1 MDDSACVVR
10 VERPGD
16 TVTVRFT
23 PMLAEVV
30 PGFRGFVEAMLA
42 AEGVRWP
49 GEVFMCMEGEPTP
62 CGTDT
67 AVMVFPEWFR
77 EKTEKHRNLRKKR
90 PFAMFFFGLPFDRML
105 VSGEV
110 AYVASYYLDRFLP
123 QGKDTFRAMVKPLT
137 EQVVR
142 PRLWQGY
149 LMMFSGFVIMLVQAL
164 PPGNKGKRARW
175 RLRGL
180 FRVNRENEEGL
191 AEVERALEAL
201 GEKPENAGIFRN
213 ALKESNLHTAPAPK
227 PEEAPKKLAGER
239 NNLDCD
245 GDDQ

>member
-1 MDDSACVVR
+1 MGDSVHIVR
-10 VERPGD
+10 AERPEG

-23 PMLAEVV
+23 PMMAEVV
-30 PGFRGFVEAMLA
+30 PGFRGFVEAMLS

-77 EKTEKHRNLRKKR
+77 EKAEKYLNLRKRR

-123 QGKDTFRAMVKPLT
+123 QGEDTARALVKPLT
-137 EQVVR
+137 EQIVR

-149 LMMFSGFVIMLVQAL
+149 LMMFSGFVKMLVQAL
-164 PPGNKGKRARW
+164 PPGNRGKRARW

-180 FRVNRENEEGL
+180 FRVIRQDEEGL
-191 AEVERALEAL
+191 ADVERALESL
-201 GEKPENAGIFRN
+201 GEKPENVGIFRN

-227 PEEAPKKLAGER
+227 SEEPPKNLAGDG

-245 GDDQ
+245 GDDK

>member
-1 MDDSACVVR
+1 MDDSAHVVR
-10 VERPGD
+10 AERPEG

-23 PMLAEVV
+23 PMLAEAV

-77 EKTEKHRNLRKKR
+77 EKAEKHLNLRKKR

-180 FRVNRENEEGL
+180 FRVIRENEEGL

-201 GEKPENAGIFRN
+201 GEKPENARVFRQ
-213 ALKESNLHTAPAPK
+213 ALEECNLRTGSAPK
-227 PEEAPKKLAGER
+227 QEEAPKDPVGDA

-245 GDDQ
+245 GNDQ

>member
-1 MDDSACVVR
+1 MDDSAHIVR
-10 VERPGD
+10 AERPEG

-30 PGFRGFVEAMLA
+30 PGFREFVEAMLA

-90 PFAMFFFGLPFDRML
+90 PFAMFFAGLRFDKML
-105 VSGEV
+105 VSGDV
-110 AYVASYYLDRFLP
+110 AYVTTYYLDHFLP
-123 QGKDTFRAMVKPLT
+123 QGGDTARALVKPLT
-137 EQVVR
+137 EQIVR

-149 LMMFSGFVIMLVQAL
+149 LMMYSAFVTMLLQAL
-164 PPGNKGKRARW
+164 PPGNKGRRARW
-175 RLRGL
+175 RLRGF
-180 FRVNRENEEGL
+180 FRVIHQNEEGL
-191 AEVERALEAL
+191 AEVERALESL
-201 GEKPENAGIFRN
+201 GEKPENVGIFRN
-213 ALKESNLHTAPAPK
+213 ALKESNLHIAPTPK
-227 PEEAPKKLAGER
+227 PEEAPKDPAR
-239 NNLDCD
+239 NGNKPD
-245 GDDQ
+245 GHEDE

>member
-1 MDDSACVVR
+1 MDDSVHIVQ
-10 VERPGD
+10 VERPEG

-49 GEVFMCMEGEPTP
+49 GEVFMCMEGEQTP

-90 PFAMFFFGLPFDRML
+90 PFYMFFAGIRVDRGLISL
-105 VSGEV
+105 EI
-110 AYVASYYLDRFLP
+110 AYITSYYLDLFLP
-123 QGKDTFRAMVKPLT
+123 QDVDTLRTLMKPLT

-142 PRLWQGY
+142 PRFWQVY
-149 LMMFSGFVIMLVQAL
+149 LMMFSGFVTMLVQAL

-180 FRVNRENEEGL
+180 FRVIRENEEGL

-201 GEKPENAGIFRN
+201 GEKPENVGIFRN
-213 ALKESNLHTAPAPK
+213 ALKESNLHIAPTPK
-227 PEEAPKKLAGER
+227 PEEAPKDLAGDVK
-239 NNLDCD
+239 NLNCD
-245 GDDQ
+245 ENDK

>member
-1 MDDSACVVR
+1 M
-10 VERPGD
+10 ERPGD

-30 PGFRGFVEAMLA
+30 PGFRGFVEAMLS

-49 GEVFMCMEGEPTP
+49 GEVFMCMEGEPIP
-62 CGTDT
+62 CGTEA

-77 EKTEKHRNLRKKR
+77 EKAEKHLNLRKKR
-90 PFAMFFFGLPFDRML
+90 PFATFFAGIRVDKALI
-105 VSGEV
+105 SGEI
-110 AYVASYYLDRFLP
+110 AYITSYYLDLFLP
-123 QGKDTFRAMVKPLT
+123 QDADTLRTLMKPLT
-137 EQVVR
+137 EQIVR
-142 PRLWQGY
+142 PRFWQVY
-149 LMMFSGFVIMLVQAL
+149 LMMFSGFVTMLVQAL

-180 FRVNRENEEGL
+180 FRVIRENEEGL